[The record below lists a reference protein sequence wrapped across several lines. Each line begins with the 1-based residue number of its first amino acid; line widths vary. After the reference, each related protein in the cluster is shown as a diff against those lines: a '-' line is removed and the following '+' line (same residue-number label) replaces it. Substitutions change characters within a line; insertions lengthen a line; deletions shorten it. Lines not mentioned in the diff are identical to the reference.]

1 MSKTNHVLALVDVP
15 EKVRTALRHFFKSL
29 GRDIP
34 EINDETDLVRATGAT
49 SDEGVDFAI
58 DLSDA
63 LGIEV
68 PHDFNPF
75 VHESGHRG
83 MRFSELVKRSKEF
96 VSAIKE
102 GAHGG

>member
-1 MSKTNHVLALVDVP
+1 MRKDHIPLALVDVP
-15 EKVRTALRHFFKSL
+15 EKVKEELRQFFRSL

-34 EINDETDLVRATGAT
+34 DINESTDLIQGTGAS

-63 LGIEV
+63 LGVEV

-75 VHESGHRG
+75 VHKSGRRG
-83 MRFSELVKRSKEF
+83 MRFSELVQQCKEF
-96 VSAIKE
+96 VSAAKE
-102 GAHGG
+102 DTHGG